1 MSSILVHA
9 CCAPC
14 ATASVERLLSEGE
27 SPFLFFKNPNIHPY
41 TEFKAR
47 LDAFGE
53 YLRGQGLPGEIDSE
67 YGLDAFMNDAP
78 DFGRPRRCAY
88 CYEIRMDAAAQA
100 AKRLG
105 IARFTTTLTISPY
118 QNHEA
123 IIAAGDKAASMHGV
137 EFVYYDFRPLYR
149 KSRTMSK
156 EAGYY
161 MQKYCGCVFSEAERY
176 DPAKGGTSR

>member
-27 SPFLFFKNPNIHPY
+27 SPFLLFKNPNIHPY
-41 TEFKAR
+41 MEFKAR

-53 YLRGQGLPGEIDSE
+53 YLRQQGLPGEVDDT
-67 YGLDAFMNDAP
+67 YGLDAFMNGAP
-78 DFGRPRRCAY
+78 DFARPLRCAF
-88 CYEIRMDAAAQA
+88 CYEIRMEAAAEA

-105 IARFTTTLTISPY
+105 ISRFTTTLTISPY
-118 QNHEA
+118 QDHEA
-123 IIAAGDKAASMHGV
+123 IKVAGAKAAAKHGV

-149 KSRTMSK
+149 KSRTMAR

-176 DPAKGGTSR
+176 EPAKGGASR